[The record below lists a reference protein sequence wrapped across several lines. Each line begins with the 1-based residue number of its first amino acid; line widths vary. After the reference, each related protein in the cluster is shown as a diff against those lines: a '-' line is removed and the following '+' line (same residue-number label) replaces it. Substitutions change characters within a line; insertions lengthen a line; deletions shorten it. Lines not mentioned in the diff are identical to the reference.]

1 MKEAEQQAKAR
12 PQRLKPQGKCAV
24 HGTAEAVLLS
34 RTAAFQ
40 QAPGRARANHASA
53 RSVPLRCLCATVRRA
68 GRLLTRR
75 YEEGLRRAGVSSAQ
89 CELMM
94 KMSAAGASS
103 QGTLAK
109 LLETDQTTLS
119 RNLKLLLERRWIET
133 LEDGRD
139 GRRRTYRLASVGL
152 AVLAEAEHC
161 WRQAQEEMERR
172 LGGPMAELWPVLD
185 RILSAA
191 RKAA

>member
-1 MKEAEQQAKAR
+1 
-12 PQRLKPQGKCAV
+12 
-24 HGTAEAVLLS
+24 
-34 RTAAFQ
+34 
-40 QAPGRARANHASA
+40 
-53 RSVPLRCLCATVRRA
+53 
-68 GRLLTRR
+68 
-75 YEEGLRRAGVSSAQ
+75 
-89 CELMM
+89 M